1 MIEVNGL
8 SKRFKMYGRP
18 SDRLKEVLFR
28 RSFHHSHL
36 AVNDTS
42 FRVGSGETL
51 GIIGK
56 NGAGKSTLLKL
67 LTGVLQADAGDIQI
81 DGRMTGLL
89 ELGTGFDMELSG
101 LQNII
106 SNALLLGMTMD
117 EIRARRE
124 DIVAFSELGDYIGES
139 LRTYSSGMIMRL
151 AFSIAIHA
159 DPRCFVVDEALS
171 VGDAH
176 FQQKCMRRIKEFRAA
191 GGSIIFVSH
200 DLNSVK
206 MLCDRAL
213 VMDNGRVVCE
223 GTPEQAVNHYNGLIA
238 DLDEEDRLSYRP
250 EQDASGYGNRECQV
264 VGVKVGG
271 ADSHSAV
278 LSCGEVL
285 GIQID
290 IAARVDI
297 EQLTIGVM
305 IRDRFGQDIFG
316 TNSHHMKRELSL
328 VSGQRLGACFQI
340 LADIAPG
347 QYTVTVALHDGQHH
361 AANCYHWCDNVAR
374 FEVAGIRGTMFSGA
388 CRLNSEL
395 ELIELTPAAEDNG
408 LEH

>member
-36 AVNDTS
+36 AVNDAS

-191 GGSIIFVSH
+191 
-200 DLNSVK
+200 
-206 MLCDRAL
+206 
-213 VMDNGRVVCE
+213 
-223 GTPEQAVNHYNGLIA
+223 
-238 DLDEEDRLSYRP
+238 
-250 EQDASGYGNRECQV
+250 
-264 VGVKVGG
+264 
-271 ADSHSAV
+271 
-278 LSCGEVL
+278 
-285 GIQID
+285 
-290 IAARVDI
+290 
-297 EQLTIGVM
+297 
-305 IRDRFGQDIFG
+305 
-316 TNSHHMKRELSL
+316 
-328 VSGQRLGACFQI
+328 
-340 LADIAPG
+340 
-347 QYTVTVALHDGQHH
+347 
-361 AANCYHWCDNVAR
+361 VAR
-374 FEVAGIRGTMFSGA
+374 
-388 CRLNSEL
+388 
-395 ELIELTPAAEDNG
+395 
-408 LEH
+408 